1 MQRIVFGSESL
12 SPRGSKKAVV
22 YERLA
27 VKSEVIAMINASLD
41 DPDQRISDATIIAV
55 MNIFNSEIIGCDT
68 SALKVHQK
76 GLNEM
81 IEMRGGLDKLGVV
94 GHLARTLCVTML
106 VGMKTQLL
114 HVVGYWMLTSRSMF
128 KPRFLPF
135 PNLSDI
141 CIPWETDLKLA
152 ECRTSRGRSR

>member
-1 MQRIVFGSESL
+1 
-12 SPRGSKKAVV
+12 V

-68 SALKVHQK
+68 SALKIHQK

-81 IEMRGGLDKLGVV
+81 ISMRGGLDKLGVV

-106 VGMKTQLL
+106 MGMKTEFL
-114 HVVGYWMLTSRSMF
+114 HAVAYGMLTSRSMF
-128 KPRFLPF
+128 RPCSLP
-135 PNLSDI
+135 LSNF
-141 CIPWETDLKLA
+141 
-152 ECRTSRGRSR
+152 